1 MERQRLIELL
11 FAAAAVSFLV
21 VGCFLVLR
29 PFLSAL
35 MWAVI
40 LCYASWP
47 FYRWLVRKLGGRRSL
62 TAILMTCGV
71 AAILVLPFVIVGFT
85 LAENVSDW
93 VTAVKEWVGRGLPPP
108 PAWVSELPMFGAGV
122 DTFVEGRLTTASLS
136 WEFYEGAAPVEL
148 SAAAA
153 GLRVDGDAVTLTGLE
168 GRVFGG
174 ALAVY
179 ESTFVGNTAARGG
192 ATRISSSACA
202 TKT

>member
-62 TAILMTCGV
+62 TAILMIQMSVWRDGRISGV
-71 AAILVLPFVIVGFT
+71 P
-85 LAENVSDW
+85 
-93 VTAVKEWVGRGLPPP
+93 AV
-108 PAWVSELPMFGAGV
+108 AN
-122 DTFVEGRLTTASLS
+122 
-136 WEFYEGAAPVEL
+136 
-148 SAAAA
+148 AA
-153 GLRVDGDAVTLTGLE
+153 GRSCPRSGP
-168 GRVFGG
+168 
-174 ALAVY
+174 
-179 ESTFVGNTAARGG
+179 
-192 ATRISSSACA
+192 ATIS
-202 TKT
+202 